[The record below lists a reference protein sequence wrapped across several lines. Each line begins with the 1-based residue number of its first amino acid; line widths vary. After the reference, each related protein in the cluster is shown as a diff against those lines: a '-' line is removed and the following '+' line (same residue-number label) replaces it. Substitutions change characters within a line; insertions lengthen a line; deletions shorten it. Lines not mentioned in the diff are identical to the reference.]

1 MKGSFLGPR
10 LSRRDIQELNKASQS
25 LAAAAEVIQRANPAW
40 AAGPINA
47 IIVANDIVVRILER
61 GGRAVERYEARH
73 GTQAPADE
81 SSEPGAGDDE
91 RDPQNV
97 DPGKA

>member
-10 LSRRDIQELNKASQS
+10 LSRRDIVDLNKASQS

-47 IIVANDIVVRILER
+47 IIVANDIVVRILEK
-61 GGRAVERYEARH
+61 GGRAVERYDARNQKAA
-73 GTQAPADE
+73 GQDE
-81 SSEPGAGDDE
+81 SSEAARGEDANPD
-91 RDPQNV
+91 QNV
-97 DPGKA
+97 EPEKA